1 MRSAFKGLV
10 KTGYSDRLTEGA
22 CARHMRTCWQWTVT
36 EWEGRPSRNSEQ
48 SRRLKLWHSDRD
60 ENESLRRA
68 LPRLVTPGEAVHTG
82 FDLPACRPR
91 ARRAADAF
99 FIQVSSPTQGVP
111 MNLTI
116 SGHHL
121 DVTPALR
128 EYVLTKLDRVT
139 RHFDQVV
146 DINVLLCVE
155 KLKEKERRQRAE
167 VTLHVK
173 GRDIFVE
180 NAHEDL
186 YAAIDQLMDKLDRQ
200 VVRHKDKLND
210 HHHVAAKRIDETP
223 A

>member
-1 MRSAFKGLV
+1 
-10 KTGYSDRLTEGA
+10 
-22 CARHMRTCWQWTVT
+22 
-36 EWEGRPSRNSEQ
+36 
-48 SRRLKLWHSDRD
+48 
-60 ENESLRRA
+60 
-68 LPRLVTPGEAVHTG
+68 
-82 FDLPACRPR
+82 
-91 ARRAADAF
+91 
-99 FIQVSSPTQGVP
+99 

-146 DINVLLCVE
+146 DVNVLLTVE

-180 NAHEDL
+180 QASEDM

-200 VVRHKDKLND
+200 VVRHKDRVQD
-210 HHHVAAKRIDETP
+210 HHHASAKRLETG
-223 A
+223 AA